1 MLARTYA
8 YLLFPNIAAKMLD
21 ISNQKRMVGTI
32 EVGRLDATGALMQEP
47 LLTRPSQRDSSV
59 FVACLEPILLA
70 GRPHSVESPLAAV
83 LSPC

>member
-1 MLARTYA
+1 
-8 YLLFPNIAAKMLD
+8 
-21 ISNQKRMVGTI
+21 MVGTL
-32 EVGRLDATGALMQEP
+32 EVGRLDATRALMQEP

-70 GRPHSVESPLAAV
+70 VARILWSRPWQQ